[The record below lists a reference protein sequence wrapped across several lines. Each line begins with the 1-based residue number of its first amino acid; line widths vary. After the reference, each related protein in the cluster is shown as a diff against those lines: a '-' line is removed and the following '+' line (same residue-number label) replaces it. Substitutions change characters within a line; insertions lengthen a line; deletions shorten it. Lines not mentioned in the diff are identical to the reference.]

1 MISSERLFSQK
12 KYCGESWSNWRAL
25 GFPMQTDETGSA
37 KSAGTGVA
45 CQFSKHSN
53 DNLGVC
59 RHFDLRLTNS
69 TAGTK
74 S

>member
-1 MISSERLFSQK
+1 
-12 KYCGESWSNWRAL
+12 
-25 GFPMQTDETGSA
+25 MQTDETGSA
-37 KSAGTGVA
+37 KSADKGVA
-45 CQFSKHSN
+45 RRFSIHSN
-53 DNLGVC
+53 DNLGVS